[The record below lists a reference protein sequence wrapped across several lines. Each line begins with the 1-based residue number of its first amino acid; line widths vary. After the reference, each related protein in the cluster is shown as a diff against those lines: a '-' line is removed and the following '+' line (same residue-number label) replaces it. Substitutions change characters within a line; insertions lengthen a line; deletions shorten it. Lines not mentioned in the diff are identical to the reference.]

1 MVERESECR
10 GRGSVRA
17 QGRPGSR
24 RPDTAQSRR
33 ARAGLR
39 VVGRWGVEGG
49 SGSVSTDRVRSCSS
63 RLDAHLVNRG
73 ALRGVPTPRV
83 VAERTCDADA
93 PATRD
98 LFGRA
103 AAARKTDMARRTV
116 RVGWGGEEVKSDA
129 GVRFRSFVRS
139 RGPTWA
145 VFCSFPPPS
154 ATPILHPCSPSPP
167 GLTSG
172 PPLPARSRCAAPH
185 SQSPHVPSDCAAH
198 SASCWPPADLREAA
212 DRRER
217 ALRRRQEGQ
226 GLRRDPDRA
235 LRAASRAERPAS

>member
-1 MVERESECR
+1 MRVAQGERTEGDRVDTSVCVQQRVREAAEQGATRCERSQEVRGVVERESECR

-139 RGPTWA
+139 REIG
-145 VFCSFPPPS
+145 
-154 ATPILHPCSPSPP
+154 
-167 GLTSG
+167 
-172 PPLPARSRCAAPH
+172 R
-185 SQSPHVPSDCAAH
+185 
-198 SASCWPPADLREAA
+198 ASC
-212 DRRER
+212 RER
-217 ALRRRQEGQ
+217 V
-226 GLRRDPDRA
+226 
-235 LRAASRAERPAS
+235 S